1 MISRGPRLTK
11 EMQHQFDSFFADKAN
26 VSMSSYKVD
35 AKTGLPILYL
45 QDTKSAL
52 WDHFSEAYPNGM
64 HRTTFMAQ
72 LQEGRYKYHED
83 LGGLC
88 SICSEYGYEV
98 FAELTKTISQNIEE
112 NNCKVCL
119 Y

>member
-1 MISRGPRLTK
+1 
-11 EMQHQFDSFFADKAN
+11 MQHQFDSFFADKAN

-35 AKTGLPILYL
+35 AKTGSPVLYL

-52 WDHFSEAYPNGM
+52 WDHFSEVYPNGM
-64 HRTTFMAQ
+64 HCTTFMAQ
-72 LQEGRYKYHED
+72 LQGGRFKYRED

-88 SICSEYGYEV
+88 SICSEYGYGV
-98 FAELTKTISQNIEE
+98 FEELIKIISQNIE